1 MVPNNVTIQNTLE
14 QNTANM
20 ILYED
25 SFAKIAFFTK
35 QIPNWEI
42 PIFYFD
48 FDLQYTGFVRAGITP
63 PLKNLTLLYPEN
75 GSLREDLK
83 SVIEKISKK
92 RSLVIIDSL
101 NGFFNNLE
109 GEKDIGRL
117 INSFLM
123 LLASSGN
130 HTKSTVL
137 VGILSKLNDEN
148 KWVLHNTGRHVI
160 ENEHFTNI
168 QLARS
173 ENNILINDNLV
184 SSEISKSYGTTTS
197 FSIL

>member
-1 MVPNNVTIQNTLE
+1 MVPKKTAVQNILE

-20 ILYED
+20 IFYED
-25 SFAKIAFFTK
+25 SFAKTAFFTK
-35 QIPNWEI
+35 EIPNWEI

-92 RSLVIIDSL
+92 RSLVIIDSF
-101 NGFFNNLE
+101 NGFFNHLE
-109 GEKDIGRL
+109 GEKDLGRL

-123 LLASSGN
+123 LLVSSGM
-130 HTKSTVL
+130 HTKSTVIT
-137 VGILSKLNDEN
+137 GILSKLNDEN
-148 KWVLHNTGRHVI
+148 ERVLYNTGRRVM
-160 ENEHFTNI
+160 ESEHFTKI
-168 QLARS
+168 QLTRT
-173 ENNILINDNLV
+173 ENGIFTKVLNSD
-184 SSEISKSYGTTTS
+184 STK
-197 FSIL
+197 

>member
-1 MVPNNVTIQNTLE
+1 MISKKTAIQNILE
-14 QNTANM
+14 QNTTNM
-20 ILYED
+20 IFYED
-25 SFAKIAFFTK
+25 SFAKTAFFTK
-35 QIPNWEI
+35 EIPNWEI

-48 FDLQYTGFVRAGITP
+48 FDLQYTGFVRAGVTP
-63 PLKNLTLLYPEN
+63 PLKNLTFLYPEN

-83 SVIEKISKK
+83 FVIEKISKK
-92 RSLVIIDSL
+92 RSLIIIDSF
-101 NGFFNNLE
+101 NGFFNILE

-148 KWVLHNTGRHVI
+148 KWVLYNTGRHVI
-160 ENEHFTNI
+160 DNENFTKI
-168 QLARS
+168 QLVRS
-173 ENNILINDNLV
+173 ENNTLVKALNSDNSTHSYLIP
-184 SSEISKSYGTTTS
+184 
-197 FSIL
+197 

>member
-1 MVPNNVTIQNTLE
+1 MVPKKTAIQNILE
-14 QNTANM
+14 QNTMNM
-20 ILYED
+20 IFYDD
-25 SFAKIAFFTK
+25 SFAKTAFFTK
-35 QIPNWEI
+35 EIPNWEI

-92 RSLVIIDSL
+92 RSLVVIDSL
-101 NGFFNNLE
+101 NGFFNHLE
-109 GEKDIGRL
+109 GEKDLGRL

-123 LLASSGN
+123 LLVSSGK
-130 HTKSTVL
+130 HTKSAVI

-148 KWVLHNTGRHVI
+148 KWILYNTGRRVMD
-160 ENEHFTNI
+160 NEHFTKI
-168 QLARS
+168 QLTRS
-173 ENNILINDNLV
+173 KN
-184 SSEISKSYGTTTS
+184 
-197 FSIL
+197 SILTKVLNPDNSSHSHLIL